1 MIKKDIV
8 VNANELSLQM
18 NLLGT
23 CWEIFWILELGQS
36 HLQLPLLRK
45 YATEP
50 LTEGSS
56 PCRSRKGSLI
66 VLADVLLQPI

>member
-8 VNANELSLQM
+8 VNANELITNEPSWY
-18 NLLGT
+18 LLGD
-23 CWEIFWILELGQS
+23 FWILELGQS

-66 VLADVLLQPI
+66 VLADILLQPV